1 VITNLLLAGIVLAL
15 WRIGSILNERLLHIA
30 EDIDP
35 DEDPPPTPPK
45 ERNA

>member
-1 VITNLLLAGIVLAL
+1 MITNLLLAGIFLAL

-35 DEDPPPTPPK
+35 DEEPPTAPPK
-45 ERNA
+45 DRAT